1 MREQEKNA
9 SIKLSHERLGEGKTF
24 QSFQSNKKKVEN
36 FHLINNQ
43 SKG

>member
-1 MREQEKNA
+1 MQALNYLMKGWERER
-9 SIKLSHERLGEGKTF
+9 HF
-24 QSFQSNKKKVEN
+24 QSFQSNKKKWKI